1 MNGLLRDNFYAA
13 YANEK
18 VYFIIMFLVG
28 IVVAVVNSDTD
39 VFIRNYMLICL
50 IGFSFVALDSLGKD
64 GTCRWEKYKL
74 TVPVTRAN
82 IVKSCYIGQLIW
94 IVMGILFSGMTAGL
108 SILLHG
114 IMFDRNVDI
123 ALVFIIGTS
132 ISLFMGAVF
141 FPLFYLCGDER
152 KEAVLVISILSAI
165 ALAAGL
171 VWLVNALFGP
181 EMPVCQIL
189 LSAFAVL
196 ICAVLTF
203 GLSYVLTV
211 GIFRKKEY

>member
-1 MNGLLRDNFYAA
+1 MKGLLRDNFYAA

-18 VYFIIMFLVG
+18 IYFIIMLLAG
-28 IVVAVVNSDTD
+28 IFAAVINPDMGT
-39 VFIRNYMLICL
+39 FIRNYTLVCL
-50 IGFSFVALDSLGKD
+50 VGFSFVALDSLRKD

-74 TVPVTRAN
+74 TVPVTRAS
-82 IVKSCYIGQLIW
+82 IVKSCYVGQLIW
-94 IVMGILFSGMTAGL
+94 ISAGILFSGVPVGL
-108 SILLHG
+108 SVLLHG
-114 IMFDRNVDI
+114 VMFDRNVDI
-123 ALVFIIGTS
+123 VLVFIIGTS

-171 VWLVNALFGP
+171 VWIVNILFGP
-181 EMPVCQIL
+181 EMPVWQIL

-196 ICAVLTF
+196 ICAAIAF

-211 GIFRKKEY
+211 GIFSKKEY

>member
-1 MNGLLRDNFYAA
+1 MKGLLRDNFYAA

-18 VYFIIMFLVG
+18 VYFIIMFLAG
-28 IVVAVVNSDTD
+28 IFVAVVNPDTD

-50 IGFSFVALDSLGKD
+50 IGFSFVALDSLRKD

-94 IVMGILFSGMTAGL
+94 IVIGILFSGVSVGL
-108 SILLHG
+108 SVLLHG
-114 IMFDRNVDI
+114 IMFDRSVDI
-123 ALVFIIGTS
+123 ALVFSIGTS
-132 ISLFMGAVF
+132 ISLFMGAIF

-152 KEAVLVISILSAI
+152 KEVVLVISILSAI

-171 VWLVNALFGP
+171 VRLVNTLFGP
-181 EMPVCQIL
+181 KMPVWQIL

-196 ICAVLTF
+196 ICAALTF
-203 GLSYVLTV
+203 GLSYVLAV